1 MQRLELLRSVA
12 RSLLRT
18 ANRRLTQYKKAG
30 ILNPDIENLLDKI
43 EYQPY
48 FNVEKGKLQMSGLNT
63 SQLKD
68 LVEVERYLRGTE
80 TVRVYK
86 KSVKKIYDSVGI
98 DPKTDPNLFYRAVK
112 RFEETHGTY
121 YREWT
126 NNIEKS
132 GDIIAKGDTLRDWFM
147 EILNEQIK
155 KEYTPQE
162 VESITKDFGF
172 KDF

>member
-1 MQRLELLRSVA
+1 MRLDLLKSVA

-18 ANRRLTQYKKAG
+18 ANRRLSQYKKAG

-48 FNVEKGKLQMSGLNT
+48 FNAEKGKLQMRDLNQ

-80 TVRVYK
+80 TVRGYK
-86 KSVKKIYDSVGI
+86 KSVKKVYESVGL

-126 NNIEKS
+126 DNIEKS
-132 GDIIAKGDTLRDWFM
+132 GDVDAKGDTLKDWFV
-147 EILNEQIK
+147 EIINEQIN

-162 VESITKDFGF
+162 VESITKDGGF

>member
-1 MQRLELLRSVA
+1 MRLELLRSVA

-18 ANRRLTQYKKAG
+18 ANRRLSQYKKAG

-48 FNVEKGKLQMSGLNT
+48 FNAGKGKLQMRDLNQ

-68 LVEVERYLRGTE
+68 LVEVERYLRGVE
-80 TVRVYK
+80 TVRAYK
-86 KSVKKIYDSVGI
+86 KSVKKICENVGL
-98 DPKTDPNLFYRAVK
+98 DPKTDPNMFYRAVI

-126 NNIEKS
+126 DNLEKS
-132 GDIIAKGDTLRDWFM
+132 GDVNAKGDTLRDWFM

-162 VESITKDFGF
+162 VESITKDGGF